1 MNRSAAIFLKTT
13 IFLFLLLTAS
23 GLYAAQETSTA
34 SPTAVMP
41 ETVYTFPDTVDGEY
55 VVHDFV
61 IRNQGNAVL
70 NVLKV
75 KTT

>member
-1 MNRSAAIFLKTT
+1 MKNT
-13 IFLFLLLTAS
+13 IYKPLAGWLFLAFLLAAPALTA
-23 GLYAAQETSTA
+23 AAPA
-34 SPTAVMP
+34 AVVP
-41 ETVYTFPDTVDGEY
+41 EAVYEFPDIPDGEY

-61 IRNQGNAVL
+61 IRNEGDTVL